1 MVMMISP
8 AVDYLLSI
16 ISAFLMV
23 LAFIEGIIWTL
34 LIGHV
39 FGGPSLPV
47 RVLMLVVIVIFS

>member
-1 MVMMISP
+1 MVMMMSP

-47 RVLMLVVIVIFS
+47 GVLMLVVIVV